1 MKRGKYEA
9 PRAPK
14 RRSSKKAMAML
25 LSLVLVI
32 GCVAGGTLAWLTATS
47 NEVKNVFTT
56 SDIGVTLEES
66 KDLDLK
72 MVPGWTIAKDPKA
85 TVTAGSEDCY
95 LFVKVVEDKGVITY
109 TPAGSET
116 TVTTTWSDFLSY
128 EIADGWTKLSD
139 GVYYMIF
146 DSKDTANTNEMGKAY
161 SVLKDDQVL
170 VSENVT
176 KEMMNALTD
185 ETKPTLTFTAYA
197 VQLYRNNGTQ
207 FTAAE
212 AWDMVNGN

>member
-9 PRAPK
+9 PYVPK
-14 RRSSKKAMAML
+14 RNSSKKALAML

-47 NEVKNVFTT
+47 NEVNNVFTT

-66 KDLDLK
+66 DNLNLK
-72 MVPGWTIAKDPKA
+72 MVPGWTITKDPKA

-95 LFVKVVEDKGVITY
+95 LFVKAEKSANFDDFMTY
-109 TPAGSET
+109 A
-116 TVTTTWSDFLSY
+116 
-128 EIADGWTKLSD
+128 IAEGWTALSD

-146 DSKDTANTNEMGKAY
+146 DSKDADNENEMGTAY
-161 SVLKDDQVL
+161 SVLKDDQVK
-170 VSENVT
+170 VKDTVT
-176 KEMMNALTD
+176 KENMKALTD
-185 ETKPTLTFTAYA
+185 DTKPNLSFTAYA
-197 VQLYRNNGTQ
+197 VQLYRENGTQ

-212 AWDMVNGN
+212 AWAMVSGN

>member
-1 MKRGKYEA
+1 MKKGKYEA
-9 PRAPK
+9 PYAPK
-14 RRSSKKAMAML
+14 RNSSKKALAML
-25 LSLVLVI
+25 LTLVLVI

-47 NEVKNVFTT
+47 NEVNNVFTT

-66 KDLDLK
+66 DNLNLK
-72 MVPGWTIAKDPKA
+72 MVPGWTITKDPKA

-116 TVTTTWSDFLSY
+116 TKTTTWSDFLSY
-128 EIADGWTKLSD
+128 EIAYGWTELSD
-139 GVYYMIF
+139 GVYYKIF
-146 DSKDTANTNEMGKAY
+146 DSKDTNNTNVMGTDY
-161 SVLKDDQVL
+161 PVLKDNQVK
-170 VSENVT
+170 VKDTVT

-197 VQLYRNNGTQ
+197 VQLYRENGTK
-207 FTAAE
+207 FTATE
-212 AWDMVNGN
+212 AWAIVNGN

>member
-9 PRAPK
+9 PYVPK
-14 RRSSKKAMAML
+14 RNSSKKALAML

-47 NEVKNVFTT
+47 NEVNNVFTT

-66 KDLDLK
+66 KDLNLK
-72 MVPGWTIAKDPKA
+72 MVPGWTIKKDPKA

-95 LFVKVVEDKGVITY
+95 LFVKVEKSANFDDFMTY
-109 TPAGSET
+109 A
-116 TVTTTWSDFLSY
+116 
-128 EIADGWTKLSD
+128 IAEGWEKLSD

-146 DSKDTANTNEMGKAY
+146 DSQDAENENEMGKAY
-161 SVLKDDQVL
+161 SVLMGDQVKVL
-170 VSENVT
+170 DEVK
-176 KEMMNALTD
+176 KEDMNALTED
-185 ETKPTLTFTAYA
+185 TLPNLSFIAYA
-197 VQLYRNNGTQ
+197 VQLYRENGTQ

-212 AWDMVNGN
+212 AWDMVDGN

>member
-1 MKRGKYEA
+1 MKRGKYET

-14 RRSSKKAMAML
+14 HHSSKKGLAML

-47 NEVKNVFTT
+47 NEVNNVFTT

-66 KDLDLK
+66 DNLNLK
-72 MVPGWTIAKDPKA
+72 MVPGWTITKDPKA

-95 LFVKVVEDKGVITY
+95 LFVKAEKSANFDDFMTY
-109 TPAGSET
+109 A
-116 TVTTTWSDFLSY
+116 
-128 EIADGWTKLSD
+128 IAEGWTALSD

-146 DSKDTANTNEMGKAY
+146 DSKDADNENEMGTAY
-161 SVLKDDQVL
+161 SVLKDDQVK
-170 VSENVT
+170 VKDTVT
-176 KEMMNALTD
+176 KENMKALTD
-185 ETKPTLTFTAYA
+185 DTKPNLSFTAYA
-197 VQLYRNNGTQ
+197 VQLYRENGTQ

-212 AWDMVNGN
+212 AWAMVSGN